1 MTTIVTRAGK
11 GSPLTNTEMDTN
23 LTNLN
28 NDKVETS
35 ALASYAPLASPTFSG
50 TPTSVTPTSGD
61 SSTKIATTAFVS
73 AGYAA
78 KDAQNTFTAKQTF
91 NEAIVEGYEAVS
103 ASNIDAAT
111 GAVFSK
117 TISTTTT
124 FTVSNVA
131 SSGSVTSFILEL
143 TNGGSAAIT
152 WWSGIKWA
160 GGTVP
165 TLTASGVDLLGFY
178 TRDGGTTWR
187 GLVLAKDSK

>member
-11 GSPLTNTEMDTN
+11 GSPLTNTEMDAN

-35 ALASYAPLASPTFSG
+35 ALASYAPLASPAFSG
-50 TPTSVTPTSGD
+50 TPTSVTPSAGD
-61 SSTKIATTAFVS
+61 TSTKIATTAFVS
-73 AGYAA
+73 NNFAALAGA
-78 KDAQNTFTAKQTF
+78 NTFTAKQTF
-91 NEAIVEGYEAVS
+91 GEAIVEGYEAIAS
-103 ASNIDAAT
+103 SNIDTAT

-117 TISTTTT
+117 TISGTTT
-124 FTVSNVA
+124 FTVSNTA

-143 TNGGSAAIT
+143 TNGGAYAIT

-165 TLTASGVDLLGFY
+165 TLTTSGVDILGFY

>member
-11 GSPLTNTEMDTN
+11 GSPLTNTEMDSN

-35 ALASYAPLASPTFSG
+35 ALSSYAPLASPAFSG
-50 TPTSVTPTSGD
+50 TPTSVTPTAGD
-61 SSTKIATTAFVS
+61 SSTKIATTAFVNS
-73 AGYAA
+73 SYAA
-78 KDAQNTFTAKQTF
+78 IGATNTFTAKQVF
-91 NEAIVEGYEAVS
+91 NEAVVEGYEAVS
-103 ASNIDAAT
+103 ASNIDTST

-117 TISTTTT
+117 TIAANTT
-124 FTVSNVA
+124 FTISNVA

-143 TNGGSAAIT
+143 TNGGAYIIT
-152 WWSGIKWA
+152 WWSGVKWA

-165 TLTASGVDLLGFY
+165 TFTTSGLDILGFY

-187 GLVLAKDSK
+187 GMVLSKDSK

>member
-35 ALASYAPLASPTFSG
+35 ALSSYAPLASPTFSG
-50 TPTSVTPTSGD
+50 TPTSVTPTTGD

-78 KDAQNTFTAKQTF
+78 KDSQNTFTAKQTF
-91 NEAIVEGYEAVS
+91 SEAIVEGYEAVS
-103 ASNIDAAT
+103 ASNIDTAT

-131 SSGSVTSFILEL
+131 ASGSVTSFILEL
-143 TNGGSAAIT
+143 TNGASAAIT